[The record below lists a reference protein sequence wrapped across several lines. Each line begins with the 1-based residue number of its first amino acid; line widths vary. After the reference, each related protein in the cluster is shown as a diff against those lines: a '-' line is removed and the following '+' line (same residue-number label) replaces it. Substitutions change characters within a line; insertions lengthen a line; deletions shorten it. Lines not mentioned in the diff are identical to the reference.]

1 LSACGLLYQFSLS
14 FSLINWAILF
24 FLINRLEQKICSR
37 FKKKEAAKMIGGGK
51 RGRFLKS
58 AADR

>member
-1 LSACGLLYQFSLS
+1 LSACGLLYRFSLS
-14 FSLINWAILF
+14 FPLINWAILF
-24 FLINRLEQKICSR
+24 FLINRLEQKKISH

-51 RGRFLKS
+51 GGRFLKS